1 MNKRSSYFIICLLLF
16 ISFTSFAQETR
27 KELEARRKEIQVEKE
42 QINRLLAQ
50 AVSKEKGYLS
60 QLNEIILKIDIQEK
74 LIAAYNAES
83 RAINSEIR
91 RNQNKINALKSEL
104 KRLKKDYG
112 DMIYKSYKSKSEQ
125 SRIMFIMSSENFY
138 QAYKRL
144 QYMKQYTSF
153 RRTQGEE
160 IAVKAAEME
169 VLNDTLKVR
178 KKEQEKLRAS
188 SKKEQRKLE
197 DKRKSQE
204 EIVAK
209 IKKKEKKYKAEIRE
223 KQKQQQRINAKIEKI
238 IRDAIAK
245 ENKKTGK
252 KSSKFVLTAETKL
265 VAAKFEG
272 NKGKLPWPVDNGFV
286 STRYG
291 KQRHPI
297 YKNNEIQSN
306 GVRITTA
313 KGSSARATFDGT
325 VLLIQKVSG
334 NKKAVFVQ
342 HGNYITLYSGLES
355 VLVKKG
361 DQVSTKQILGKIYT
375 DKITNK
381 TILSFQIWKNTTRLN
396 PASWI
401 YKM

>member
-1 MNKRSSYFIICLLLF
+1 MNKRNSYFIICLLLF
-16 ISFTSFAQETR
+16 ISFSSVAQETR
-27 KELEARRKEIQVEKE
+27 KELEAKRKEIQREKI
-42 QINRLLAQ
+42 QINKLLSE

-91 RNQNKINALKSEL
+91 RNQNKINVLRAEL
-104 KRLKKDYG
+104 KALKKDYG

-125 SRIMFIMSSENFY
+125 SRIMFVMSSDNFY

-144 QYMKQYTSF
+144 QYMKQYTDF
-153 RRTQGEE
+153 RRTQGEQ
-160 IAVKAAEME
+160 IAVKAATME
-169 VLNDTLKVR
+169 QLNNTLKVR
-178 KKEQEKLRAS
+178 RKEQEKLRVS
-188 SKKEQRKLE
+188 SKKEQKKLE
-197 DKRKSQE
+197 EEKISQE
-204 EIVAK
+204 EIVSE
-209 IKKKEKKYKAEIRE
+209 IKKQEKKYKAEIIE
-223 KQKQQQRINAKIEKI
+223 KQKQQQRINAKIDKI

-245 ENKKTGK
+245 ANKKKGK

-265 VAAKFEG
+265 VATKFKG

-291 KQRHPI
+291 KQKHPI

-313 KGSSARATFDGT
+313 KGSNARASFGGT

-342 HGNYITLYSGLES
+342 HGSYITLYSGLES
-355 VLVKKG
+355 VRVKKG
-361 DQVSTKQILGKIYT
+361 DKVSIKQVLGKIYT

-396 PASWI
+396 PALWI

>member
-1 MNKRSSYFIICLLLF
+1 MNKRNSYFIICLLLF
-16 ISFTSFAQETR
+16 ISFNSFAQETR
-27 KELEARRKEIQVEKE
+27 KELEAKRKEIQVEKE
-42 QINRLLAQ
+42 QINKLLAE
-50 AVSKEKGYLS
+50 AVSEEKGYLS
-60 QLNEIILKIDIQEK
+60 QLNEIILKINIQEK

-91 RNQNKINALKSEL
+91 RNQDKINALKSEL
-104 KRLKKDYG
+104 KKLKKDYG

-160 IAVKAAEME
+160 IAVKAAKME

-178 KKEQEKLRAS
+178 KKEQEKLRNI
-188 SKKEQRKLE
+188 SKKEQQQLE
-197 DKRKSQE
+197 GKRKSQE
-204 EIVAK
+204 EIVSK

-223 KQKQQQRINAKIEKI
+223 KQKQQQRINAKIDKI

-265 VAAKFEG
+265 VAVKFEG

-306 GVRITTA
+306 GVRITTS
-313 KGSSARATFDGT
+313 KGSNARASFDGT

-342 HGNYITLYSGLES
+342 HGDYITLYSGLES
-355 VLVKKG
+355 VQVKKG
-361 DQVSTKQILGKIYT
+361 DKVFTKQVLGKIYT

-396 PASWI
+396 PALWI

>member
-1 MNKRSSYFIICLLLF
+1 MNKRNSYFIVCLLLF
-16 ISFTSFAQETR
+16 ISFNSFAQETR
-27 KELEARRKEIQVEKE
+27 KELEARRKEIQIEKE
-42 QINRLLAQ
+42 QINKLLAQ

-83 RAINSEIR
+83 RAINNEIR
-91 RNQNKINALKSEL
+91 GNQNKINALNSEL
-104 KRLKKDYG
+104 KKLKKDYG

-197 DKRKSQE
+197 DKKKSQE

-361 DQVSTKQILGKIYT
+361 DKVSTKQILGKIYT

-396 PASWI
+396 PALWI